1 MGWHY
6 ILHLTC
12 KLLPEYRDFIEQEY
26 LQTFSE
32 WDDYDGSYSNSD
44 SNSESSGSQNAAE
57 KAVEAR
63 RAMYANASKLYKDLV
78 DIWQKLDIG
87 AGFRE
92 YSLQGY
98 EFSCKLSKRVADHNG
113 DLGEDYIK
121 FVKDVLIPI
130 TSEITY
136 CEIESDDYG
145 SYRYRY
151 TDAELRNIHFNL
163 RDKIK
168 SVEHVYNEDRTEI
181 LESRVVYKHSIRQIH
196 YLDLD
201 RAYKIV

>member
-12 KLLPEYRDFIEQEY
+12 KLLPEYRDFIEKEY

-32 WDDYDGSYSNSD
+32 WEDYDEPYSNSD
-44 SNSESSGSQNAAE
+44 SDSKSSGSQNSAE
-57 KAVEAR
+57 KAVEVR
-63 RAMYANASKLYKDLV
+63 RAMYANAPKLYKDLV

-87 AGFRE
+87 NMFRD

-98 EFSCKLSKRVADHNG
+98 EFSCKLSKRVTDHRG
-113 DLGEDYIK
+113 DLKEDYVT
-121 FVKDVLIPI
+121 FVKDILVPI

-145 SYRYRY
+145 DYRYRY

-168 SVEHVYNEDRTEI
+168 SVEHIYNEDRTEI

-196 YLDLD
+196 FLDLD